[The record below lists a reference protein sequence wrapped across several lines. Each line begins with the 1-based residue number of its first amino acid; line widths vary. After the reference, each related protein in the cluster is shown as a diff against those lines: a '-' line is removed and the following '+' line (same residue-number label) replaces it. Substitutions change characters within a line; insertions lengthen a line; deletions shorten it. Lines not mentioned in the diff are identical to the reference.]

1 MTEEVEID
9 HRVHSRL
16 IGARGKSIGKV
27 MDKFHVVVR
36 FPKDKTDS
44 AVTITGT
51 EENVE
56 DAKEHLL
63 MLAEDYVCNQ

>member
-27 MDKFHVVVR
+27 MDKFRVVVR
-36 FPKDKTDS
+36 FPKDKTNGT
-44 AVTITGT
+44 VTITGM

-63 MLAEDYVCNQ
+63 MLTEDYVCD